1 MAMFVLNLLI
11 AIGLIWV
18 GAYITAWGIAKI
30 IIESSDA
37 EILAKVREIR
47 KKAEDAVNDNQNG

>member
-11 AIGLIWV
+11 AIGLVWL
-18 GAYITAWGIAKI
+18 GAYGATWAIAKI
-30 IIESSDA
+30 ILESSDA

-47 KKAEDAVNDNQNG
+47 KEAEEAANDY